1 MSNKVLLIGPYPY
14 SHRPKAVGGAS
25 ILFKEMIDFF
35 KIKKIDCKIISS
47 NKYNSKIKSLSY
59 VVLNTIRR
67 LNYNIVI
74 LNLSQKGI
82 IYLFPVLFVLFKM
95 FNFNIHVRFFGAHGY
110 DIITNA
116 KHKILLTYFL
126 KKSNNVFVETKY
138 LVNAFQGI
146 GVQAKWFPNV
156 RKVNTD
162 LNRDKDF
169 KKRFLFLGQIKKS
182 KGILEL
188 IDVFEELGSEYSLE
202 IYGHIQEVELSFIK
216 DHKFYKGF
224 VNQDETNKIF
234 KNNDVLV
241 LPTYYEGEGYP
252 GVIIEAFMN
261 SLPVISTKWRYI
273 PEIVDSNVNGI
284 LINPMSKKELKEAVL
299 FFNEN
304 NYQKMAKK
312 SFIKS
317 SEFDSYKVHSRI
329 TSEMLEIKNE
339 KKI

>member
-14 SHRPKAVGGAS
+14 THRPKAVGGAS

-35 KIKKIDCKIISS
+35 KTKKYDCQIISS
-47 NKYNSKIKSLSY
+47 NKYTSKIKSLNY
-59 VVLNTIRR
+59 VVINIIRR

-82 IYLFPVLFVLFKM
+82 IYLFPVLFILLKT

-110 DIITNA
+110 DIITSA
-116 KHKILLTYFL
+116 KHKRLLTYFL

-146 GVQAKWFPNV
+146 GVHAKWFPNV
-156 RKVNTD
+156 RKRNKYLERTIC
-162 LNRDKDF
+162 F
-169 KKRFLFLGQIKKS
+169 KKRFLFLGHIKKS

-188 IDVFEELGSEYSLE
+188 IDVFEELGKDYSLE
-202 IYGHIQEVELSFIK
+202 IYGHIQEIELSFIK
-216 DHKFYKGF
+216 DHRFYKGF
-224 VNQDETNKIF
+224 VKQDEINKIF

-273 PEIVDSNVNGI
+273 PEIVDNNVNGI
-284 LINPMSKKELKEAVL
+284 LIKPMSKKELKEAIL
-299 FFNEN
+299 FFNEE
-304 NYQKMAKK
+304 NYQKFAKC

-317 SEFDSYKVHSRI
+317 SEFDSYQVHSRI
-329 TSEMLEIKNE
+329 IS
-339 KKI
+339 KIL